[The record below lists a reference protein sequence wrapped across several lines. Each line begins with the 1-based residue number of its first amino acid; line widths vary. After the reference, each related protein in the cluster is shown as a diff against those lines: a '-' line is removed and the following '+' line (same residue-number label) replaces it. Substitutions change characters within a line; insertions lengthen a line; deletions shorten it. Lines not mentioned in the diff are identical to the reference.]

1 MQFAYLY
8 INIMQTA
15 QNSTSIMQAAH
26 MTIGMMQA
34 ALSVK
39 GWERLPRDELVLK
52 ACQAVAA
59 VAREKSRCAELVY
72 RLQQT
77 HEDSIE
83 AKQLQARFAEL
94 QASVLS
100 HVSQLCNTWHA
111 ACSRGPPLLLRVL
124 QAVGITDWSDGHS

>member
-1 MQFAYLY
+1 
-8 INIMQTA
+8 
-15 QNSTSIMQAAH
+15 
-26 MTIGMMQA
+26 MQA

-83 AKQLQARFAEL
+83 ARQLQTRFAEL
-94 QASVLS
+94 QASSLLCIVLAEPS
-100 HVSQLCNTWHA
+100 ICKSKSRSTHSSPCRHTAQGASRA
-111 ACSRGPPLLLRVL
+111 ASSMMSSS
-124 QAVGITDWSDGHS
+124 TS